1 MTIAKPADA
10 PDRPLRFPRFV
21 LGIMVILT
29 VAIGMTG
36 WVYLQ
41 RQQARLR
48 SSVEDGLAAI
58 ADLKVQQI
66 VRWRN
71 ERLNDARFFFQ
82 AAFVARD
89 VRAFLTD
96 PSSETTKA
104 ELLHWLALLK
114 GGKRYDRVALF
125 DPQLKLRLTVPPW
138 SEALDPPIDSHRVAA
153 ALRSRDITMT
163 DLHREAADQP
173 IHLSILFPVF
183 PPRAQ
188 PDDPGDPLG
197 VIVLQLDPRQFL
209 YPLIQTWPTPS
220 QTAETL
226 LVRREGEE
234 VLFLNELRH
243 RANTALELRVP
254 IAQLGLPAAL
264 AVRGYQGMVEGRDY
278 RNVPVL
284 AALRAVPDSPW
295 FLVAKVDQEEI
306 YAPLRQQ
313 AATIGLVIAMLMLAA
328 SLGMGF
334 LWRQRDT
341 QWLRRQ
347 LAVERER
354 RSMAQRVEHLL
365 KNANDIILLADSK
378 AGILE
383 ANDRALGSYGYSPDE
398 LWGLN
403 LVDLRAP
410 EEQDSFALHLARL
423 LREGHTLIETFHRRK
438 DGSTFP
444 VEISS
449 RAVEIGGVTYL
460 LGIIRDISQR
470 KAHEREIERLNRLYA
485 ALSQVNQAVVRATTR
500 QGLFDE
506 LCRALVEFGR
516 FSMAW
521 IGWHDS
527 RTHAVAP
534 VAQYGDES
542 GYLKEIHVFADD
554 RPEGRGPIGIAIREG
569 RPYICNDFFDDPV
582 TLPWRESARRQNFRA
597 AAALPVRLGGQVCG
611 ALTLYASESGFF
623 GQREIALLE
632 ETALDISFGLDHL
645 EEEARRRKAEN
656 ERDRLFDM
664 SPDLI
669 GVAGFDGYFKQINP
683 AFTRLLGWE
692 TRELLTRPW
701 LDFVH
706 PDDLA
711 ATIRVDEGLMHGQAV
726 RDFENRHR
734 CQDGAYRWL
743 SWNTYP
749 SPDLQQAFFV
759 ARDVTERKEAEARIE
774 HLAYYDALTDL
785 PNRTLLRDRA
795 AQALA
800 NAHRE
805 NTELALLFLDLDRFK
820 TINDSLG
827 HSVGDRLLRVA
838 ADRLRQTVRDTDTVS
853 RLGGDEF
860 LVMLTETGGHGA
872 ARVAQKILELF
883 RQSLEVDERILHVAT
898 SIGISV
904 YPRDAQDFESL
915 LRYADTA
922 LYRAKEDGRNTF
934 HFFQPD
940 MDIAASERLMMESAL
955 RQALTRGEFELHY
968 QPQVALD
975 DGRLVGFEALIR
987 WHHPELGLV
996 SPARFI
1002 PVAESSGLIIEIGA
1016 WVLREACRQN
1026 QAWRE
1031 AGLSRAPVAVNLSAV
1046 QIYHGNLVSTVRQIL
1061 VETGLPP
1068 AGLELEVTESHLV
1081 ENTETVLDRFRQL
1094 KALGVKFAID
1104 DFGTGYSNLS
1114 YLKRFP
1120 IDKLKID
1127 QSFVRDIVEDP
1138 DDLSIA
1144 HAVVSMGHSLR
1155 LTVIAEGVENQ
1166 EVARLLRDMAC
1177 DEVQGYFFARP
1188 MPAAQIPDWLAGRGA
1203 AGH

>member
-1 MTIAKPADA
+1 MELAAT
-10 PDRPLRFPRFV
+10 PDRSPNFSRFM
-21 LGIMVILT
+21 LGIMVILM
-29 VAIGMTG
+29 VIISMTG
-36 WVYLQ
+36 WNFLQ
-41 RQQARLR
+41 HQQARLR
-48 SSVEDGLAAI
+48 LNVKDGLAAI
-58 ADLKVQQI
+58 ADLKVQEI
-66 VRWRN
+66 VQWRN

-89 VRAFLTD
+89 VQAFLAD
-96 PSSETTKA
+96 PSSEATKA
-104 ELLHWLALLK
+104 DLLHWLTLLK
-114 GGKRYDRVALF
+114 GGKRYNRVALF
-125 DPQLKLRLTVPPW
+125 DPQLKLRLTIPPQ
-138 SEALDPPIDSHRVAA
+138 SATPDPPIDSHRVAA
-153 ALRSRDITMT
+153 ALRSRDVTLT
-163 DLHREAADQP
+163 DLHRDAAGQH
-173 IHLSILFPVF
+173 IHFSILFPVF

-188 PDDPGDPLG
+188 PADPGEPLG
-197 VIVLQLDPRQFL
+197 VIVLQIDPRQFL

-226 LVRREGEE
+226 LVRREGED

-243 RANTALELRVP
+243 RSNTALELRVP
-254 IAQLGLPAAL
+254 IARPDLPAAL
-264 AVRGYQGMVEGRDY
+264 AIRGYEGMVEGRDY

-284 AALRAVPDSPW
+284 AAVRAVPDSSW

-313 AATIGLVIAMLMLAA
+313 AATTGLIIAVLMLTA

-334 LWRQRDT
+334 LWRQRDA

-354 RSMAQRVEHLL
+354 YSMAQRVEHLL
-365 KNANDIILLADSK
+365 KNANDIIILADSD
-378 AGILE
+378 AHILE
-383 ANDRALGSYGYSPDE
+383 ANEYALKSYGYSLDE
-398 LWGLN
+398 LRGLN

-410 EEQDSFALHLARL
+410 EERDSLTPHLVRL
-423 LREGHTLIETFHRRK
+423 LREGSVLFETLHCRK

-449 RAVEIGGVTYL
+449 RAVEIGGVAYL

-485 ALSQVNQAVVRATTR
+485 ALSQVNQTVVWATTR

-506 LCRALVEFGR
+506 LCRVLVEFGR

-521 IGWHDS
+521 IGCHDPH
-527 RTHAVAP
+527 THAVVPA
-534 VAQYGDES
+534 AQYGDKLA
-542 GYLKEIHVFADD
+542 YLNEIQIFADD
-554 RPEGRGPIGIAIREG
+554 RPEGRGPVGVAIREG
-569 RPYICNDFFDDPV
+569 RSYICNDFFDDPT
-582 TLPWRESARRQNFRA
+582 TLPWRESARRQGFRA
-597 AAALPVRLGGQVCG
+597 AAALPVRLGGKVCG
-611 ALTLYASESGFF
+611 ALTLYASEPGFF

-632 ETALDISFGLDHL
+632 EAALDISFGLDRL
-645 EEEARRRKAEN
+645 EEAAQRRKAED

-692 TRELLTRPW
+692 TRELLTQPW

-711 ATIRVDEGLMHGQAV
+711 TTIRVGEDLTRGQAV
-726 RDFENRHR
+726 RDFENRYR

-749 SPDLQQAFFV
+749 SPDLQQVFFV

-785 PNRTLLRDRA
+785 PNRILLRDRA
-795 AQALA
+795 TQALA

-805 NTELALLFLDLDRFK
+805 NAELALLFLDLDHFK

-827 HSVGDRLLRVA
+827 HSVGDQLLRMV
-838 ADRLRQTVRDTDTVS
+838 ADRLRQAVRDTDTVS

-860 LVMLTETGGHGA
+860 LVMLVETGAQGV
-872 ARVAQKILELF
+872 ARVARKILELF
-883 RQSLEVDERILHVAT
+883 QHPFELDARILHVAT

-915 LRYADTA
+915 LRYADAA

-940 MDIAASERLMMESAL
+940 MDIAAFERLMLESAL
-955 RQALTRGEFELHY
+955 RQALVRGEFELHY
-968 QPQVALD
+968 QPQVDLGD
-975 DGRLVGFEALIR
+975 SRLVGFEALIR
-987 WHHPELGLV
+987 WRHPELGMM
-996 SPARFI
+996 SPAKFI

-1016 WVLREACRQN
+1016 WVLSEACRQN

-1031 AGLSRAPVAVNLSAV
+1031 AGLFQVPMAVNLSAI
-1046 QIYHGNLVSTVRQIL
+1046 QIYHGNLVPTVRQIL
-1061 VETGLPP
+1061 IETGLPP

-1081 ENTETVLDRFRQL
+1081 EKTEIVLDHFRQL

-1104 DFGTGYSNLS
+1104 DFGTGYSSLS

-1166 EVARLLRDMAC
+1166 EVAQLLRDMAC
-1177 DEVQGYFFARP
+1177 DEAQGYFFARP
-1188 MPAAQIPDWLAGRGA
+1188 MPAAQVPEWLASRRVTTGS
-1203 AGH
+1203 